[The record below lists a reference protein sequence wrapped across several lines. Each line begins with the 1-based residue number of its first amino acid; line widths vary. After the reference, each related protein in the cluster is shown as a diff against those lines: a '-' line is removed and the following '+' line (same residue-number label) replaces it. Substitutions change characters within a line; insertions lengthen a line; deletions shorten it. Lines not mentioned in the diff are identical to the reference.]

1 MPVDTLR
8 GKKILWVEDDKFL
21 SDVIS
26 RKLAKES
33 GEFLYATTGE
43 QALKIMEEHT
53 PDAIVL
59 DLILVGMSGFEL
71 LEKIKQNDKTKNV
84 PVLILSN
91 LSQTSDVERCQKL
104 GIQGYFVK
112 AVVTIEE
119 VLDEVK
125 KILV

>member
-1 MPVDTLR
+1 MAVDTLK
-8 GKKILWVEDDKFL
+8 GKKILWVEDDTFL

-26 RKLAKES
+26 RKLASQS
-33 GEFLYATTGE
+33 GEFLYATNGAD
-43 QALKIMEEHT
+43 ALLKMEEHT

-71 LEKIKQNDKTKNV
+71 LEKIKQNEKTKNV

-91 LSQTSDVERCQKL
+91 LSQKEDIERCQKL
-104 GIQGYFVK
+104 GIQGFFVK

-119 VLDEVK
+119 VLDEIK
-125 KILV
+125 KILN